1 MSVSMRLDCE
11 PEHDAVGG
19 IGAGVDVSAGV
30 SASVSVR
37 YIEQ

>member
-1 MSVSMRLDCE
+1 VSVSMRLDCE

-19 IGAGVDVSAGV
+19 IGAGVDVSADV

-37 YIEQ
+37 YTEQ